1 MRKMLVILVIMVC
14 VVSAQ
19 DRIVRVY
26 ASAIHDL
33 KRISEKMD
41 LDIAGA
47 RGGEYYDIF
56 ADSELLLRI
65 MNSGLSYE
73 VIVHDLAQA
82 KESVRAQY
90 LSYAEIEDSLRQ
102 LAQDYPG
109 ICMFDSLPIVTH
121 EGNWI
126 YGIKISDNPY
136 IEDDGEPGFLI
147 DGTHHSNEWACVPV
161 VLFFADSMLA
171 AYNVEPE
178 ITEIINNT
186 EIYCFPVINVDGY
199 LYDYDPYGGN
209 YWRKNR
215 EPFDGEIGT
224 DPNRNYSGC
233 SPDIEGDWGAVDEYQ
248 ATHRPSSTTFC
259 GAYANSGEETRALT
273 LYVKDRIINAY
284 MSYHSSGEVLCWP
297 WGWTGEGAPD
307 SLLYD
312 QVGDH
317 MASQVQRLSY
327 GTYGSGPIYS
337 RIYPVSGS
345 SLDWFYSWCRWVGGV
360 AILSFT
366 TELGTSQYQ
375 PVNDLDHMVHQNF
388 NALRYLAG
396 FCDSI
401 VLLLDGVVPP
411 PKINA
416 LGTVGTDYTVT
427 WHAKNTSENNPLHWE
442 LVELSNPS
450 VIEDDLESGV
460 SRWTLQGFALS
471 ATQVHSGTN
480 SFFSGSID
488 HMNHAVRTAHPYPV
502 EVGDSVTFWCWY
514 DLETNYDVA
523 VVEVSENTKE
533 WFNLDTTRFNG
544 NSNGWVYKAYSL
556 EDWVGRS
563 VFIRFRA
570 MTDGSVLN
578 NGFYVDDIFPA
589 CYFGNVD
596 TIASNITDTLY
607 SFVGHPSGEYYYM
620 ARGFNAD
627 WGWGDYSYLG
637 LAEVSL
643 GTGEGDI
650 SDPLNSIPSISL
662 LQNPFTDRIR
672 ISYTLGNVDPN
683 VGQLH
688 IYDAAGRMLK
698 DLSSQLSDIGH
709 PSSVVWDGC
718 DESKRRLPSGVYF
731 VQFRAGDF
739 EQVEKAVILR

>member
-1 MRKMLVILVIMVC
+1 MRKVLVFLIVLVSM
-14 VVSAQ
+14 VSAQ

-26 ASAIHDL
+26 ASTIHDL
-33 KRISEKMD
+33 RRISDKVD
-41 LDIAGA
+41 LDFAGA
-47 RGGEYYDIF
+47 SAGEYYDIF
-56 ADSELLLRI
+56 ADSELLQRI
-65 MNSGLSYE
+65 VNSGLAYE

-90 LSYAEIEDSLRQ
+90 LSYTEIEDSLRQ
-102 LAQDYPG
+102 LAQDYPA
-109 ICMFDSLPIVTH
+109 ICMFDSLPIPTH

-147 DGTHHSNEWACVPV
+147 DGTHHSREWACVPV
-161 VLFFADSMLA
+161 VMFFADSMLA

-178 ITEIINNT
+178 VTEIINNT

-199 LYDYDPYGGN
+199 LYDYPSGDW
-209 YWRKNR
+209 WRKNR
-215 EPFDGEIGT
+215 EPFGGEIGT
-224 DPNRNYSGC
+224 DPNRNYGGC

-248 ATHRPSSTTFC
+248 ARHLPSSETFC
-259 GAYANSGEETRALT
+259 GAYVNSGDETRALT
-273 LYVKDRIINAY
+273 YYVKDRIINAY
-284 MSYHSSGEVLCWP
+284 MSYHSSGQLIMWP
-297 WGWTGEGAPD
+297 WGWTGDGTPD

-312 QVGDH
+312 QVGNY
-317 MASQVQRLSY
+317 MADQVQRLSG
-327 GTYGSGPIYS
+327 GTYNRGPIYS
-337 RIYPVSGS
+337 AIYAVSGS
-345 SLDWFYSWCRWVGGV
+345 SCDWFYSWNRWVGGRSN
-360 AILSFT
+360 LSYT
-366 TELGTSQYQ
+366 TELGTTFYQ
-375 PVNDLDHMVHQNF
+375 PVSDLDHIVHENF
-388 NALRYLAG
+388 KALKYLAG

-401 VLLLDGVVPP
+401 VLLLDAVVPP
-411 PKINA
+411 PEIYA
-416 LGTVGTDYTVT
+416 LGTVGADYNVA
-427 WHAKNTSENNPLHWE
+427 WHAINTDDNHPLHWE
-442 LVELSNPS
+442 LVELSTPS

-460 SRWTLQGFALS
+460 DRWMLQGFTLS
-471 ATQVHSGTN
+471 ATQAHSGTN

-502 EVGDSVTFWCWY
+502 EVSDSVTFWCWY

-544 NSNGWVYKAYSL
+544 NSNGWVYQAYSL

-563 VFIRFRA
+563 VYIRFRA

-578 NGFYVDDIFPA
+578 NGFYVDDISPV
-589 CYFGNVD
+589 CYFANVD
-596 TIASNITDTLY
+596 TIASNIADTLY
-607 SFVGHPSGEYYYM
+607 TFVGHTGGEYYYM

-643 GTGEGDI
+643 GTSEGDI
-650 SDPLNSIPSISL
+650 SGPASGTPSISL
-662 LQNPFTDRIR
+662 FQNPFTDRTH

-683 VGQLH
+683 AVQLQV
-688 IYDAAGRMLK
+688 YDAAGRLVR
-698 DLSSQLSDIGH
+698 DLSSQISDISY
-709 PSSVVWDGC
+709 PSSVVWNGR
-718 DESKRRLPSGVYF
+718 DESGRMLPSGIYF
-731 VQFRAGDF
+731 VQFKAGDF